1 MTTPL
6 ILITNDDGIE
16 SPGLVAVAA
25 ALDGLGELLIVAPTR
40 QQSGM
45 GRSMPPFYDGRI
57 FETTIGV
64 GDASWAAY
72 RANASPAQAVQY
84 GILELAE
91 RIPALVVS
99 GINYGENI
107 GTGVTVS
114 GTVGAAMEA
123 AAHGIPALAVSLQV
137 PDPAMHLNN
146 DASVDF
152 SVAMYFTRYFAERWL
167 KAKRPPEVDLLK
179 IDIPAGATRQTPW
192 RLTRLERKAYVRP
205 LKPTRV
211 RLDEEWQLSYEVN
224 REVDLTPD
232 SDASL
237 LRQGIVSVTPLTI
250 DITSRIKRE
259 TLRALL
265 DGASP
270 NPQS

>member
-1 MTTPL
+1 MERPL
-6 ILITNDDGIE
+6 ILLTNDYGID
-16 SPGLVAVAA
+16 SPGLVALAA
-25 ALDGLGELLIVAPTR
+25 ALDDLGDLLIIAPTR

-64 GDASWAAY
+64 GDSSWPAY
-72 RANASPAQAVQY
+72 RANVSPAQAVQY
-84 GILELAE
+84 GILELAD
-91 RIPALVVS
+91 RIPSLVAT

-114 GTVGAAMEA
+114 GTVGAAMEG
-123 AAHGIPALAVSLQV
+123 AAHGIPSLALSLQV

-152 SVAMYFTRYFAERWL
+152 SVAMYFARYFAERWL
-167 KAKRPPEVDLLK
+167 KVKRPPEVDLLK
-179 IDIPAGATRQTPW
+179 IDIPAGATRDTPW
-192 RLTRLERKAYVRP
+192 HLTRLERQAYFRP

-211 RLDEEWQLSYEVN
+211 RLDEEWRLAYEVN
-224 REVDLTPD
+224 REAELTPD
-232 SDASL
+232 SDAAL
-237 LRQGIVSVTPLTI
+237 LRQGFVSVTPLTI
-250 DITSRIKRE
+250 DITARIKRE
-259 TLRALL
+259 TLRELL

-270 NPQS
+270 GQL